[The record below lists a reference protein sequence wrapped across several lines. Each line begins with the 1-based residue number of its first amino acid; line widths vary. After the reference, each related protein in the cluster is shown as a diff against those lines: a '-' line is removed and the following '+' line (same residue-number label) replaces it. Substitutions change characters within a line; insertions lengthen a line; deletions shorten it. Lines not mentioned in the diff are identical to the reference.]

1 MALGAM
7 AAVGLVLVSFVDVG
21 VAVSEWSVAV
31 WPPPVMDG
39 WGLMIAM

>member
-1 MALGAM
+1 MALGAT

-21 VAVSEWSVAV
+21 VAVSEWSAV

-39 WGLMIAM
+39 WGLMMAM